1 MRAVEEFDVIVV
13 GAGPAGLAAAMTA
26 VRNGMK
32 TIVIERGEFPGAKN
46 VMGGVLYTQPTSR
59 LIPEFYQEAP
69 LERPV
74 VEQRYAFLEGDNA
87 FTAGYRAPAWAD
99 PPYNAHTVLRA
110 KFDRWLAK
118 KAEAEG
124 VLIITETVVEDLLY
138 KGDAVV
144 GVRTGRAEGDV
155 RGKVVILAEG
165 VNALIAKKAGLHT
178 QLGPEHVAV
187 AVKEIISLPREKIED
202 RFCLEEGQGA
212 TLELLGGATAGM
224 IGTAFIYTNQDSL
237 SVGIGCL
244 LSEMVKRQANP
255 NDLLERLKAHPFVR
269 KLIQG
274 GETKEYMGH
283 LIPEGGYKAIPKMY
297 RQGVMVVG
305 DAGMLVNGIHREGS
319 NLAMVSGMAAG
330 EVAAGAINSHDLSEQ
345 SMKLY
350 QDRLKETFVLKDLY
364 KYRNSAHLFEEN
376 PQFFTTYPEI
386 LSGAA
391 REFFTV
397 DSMPKADK
405 QKKIWKMVT
414 GKRAKGDLIRDMW
427 KLWRTM
433 G

>member
-1 MRAVEEFDVIVV
+1 MEEFDVIVV
-13 GAGPAGLAAAMTA
+13 GGGPAGVAAALTA

-32 TIVIERGEFPGAKN
+32 TVVIERGEFPGAKN

-59 LIPEFYQEAP
+59 LVPEFWQEAP

-74 VEQRYAFLEGDNA
+74 IEQRYAFLSGDNA
-87 FTAGYRAPAWAD
+87 FSAGYRSPGWAD
-99 PPYNAHTVLRA
+99 APYNAHTVLRA

-124 VLIITETVVEDLLY
+124 VLFITETVVEDLLY

-144 GVRTGRAEGDV
+144 GVRTGRAEGDLL
-155 RGKVVILAEG
+155 GKVVILAEG

-202 RFCLEEGQGA
+202 RFCLEAGQGA
-212 TLELLGGATAGM
+212 TLELLGDSTAGM

-237 SVGIGCL
+237 SIGVGCL
-244 LSEMVKRQANP
+244 LSEIVKKQANP

-274 GETKEYMGH
+274 GETKEYLGH
-283 LIPEGGYKAIPKMY
+283 LIPEGGFKAIPKMY
-297 RQGVMVVG
+297 RQGVLVVG
-305 DAGMLVNGIHREGS
+305 DTAMLVNGIHREGS
-319 NLAMVSGMAAG
+319 NLAMVSGMMAG
-330 EVAAGAINSHDLSEQ
+330 EVAAGAVKSHDLSEQ

-350 QDRLKETFVLKDLY
+350 QDRLKETFVMKDLY
-364 KYRNSAHLFEEN
+364 KYRNTAHLFEEN
-376 PQFFTTYPEI
+376 PQFFTTYPEM
-386 LSGAA
+386 LTKAA
-391 REFFTV
+391 HEFFTV

-405 QKKIWKMVT
+405 QKKIMQMVT
-414 GKRAKGDLIRDMW
+414 EHRSKGDIMRDLL
-427 KLWRTM
+427 KLWRAM